1 MISRDWTNLCH
12 FKGSSSKPKYFLTLQ
27 QISFIILRFELL
39 YYRTDQLVKQLL
51 KLKSIIDLITDL
63 GEDDKGN
70 GDNDDDADNNNGDNG
85 DDNDL
90 QERTHIHQGSKSYR
104 SP

>member
-1 MISRDWTNLCH
+1 M
-12 FKGSSSKPKYFLTLQ
+12 
-27 QISFIILRFELL
+27 
-39 YYRTDQLVKQLL
+39 KQLL

-63 GEDDKGN
+63 GDDDKGN
-70 GDNDDDADNNNGDNG
+70 GDNDDDADNDNGDNG

>member
-1 MISRDWTNLCH
+1 M
-12 FKGSSSKPKYFLTLQ
+12 
-27 QISFIILRFELL
+27 
-39 YYRTDQLVKQLL
+39 

-63 GEDDKGN
+63 GDDDKGN